1 MASQAAH
8 AAWLRPSTR
17 PCTLGHWTMDEAVQ
31 AIGQAAEAAQWRYA
45 ITPNAAHFARLQAG
59 DAHLAAIYASADFC
73 FLDSRVIALLARLAG
88 LNPPPVVT
96 GAGLVEALFTRA
108 IKPASTVCVV
118 GGSPE
123 AVGRLQARFAIA
135 PVRHLCP
142 SMGFWRHEAEL
153 SQAASFVADSGAD
166 YSFLCVGSPQQE
178 VLADRIAR
186 TGRARGVGIC
196 AGASIDFLTGLQK
209 RAPRPVRRLALEWAW
224 RLAAEPRRMARR
236 YLIESPRGIA
246 FALGPHGGLR

>member
-1 MASQAAH
+1 MVHKAAH
-8 AAWLRPSTR
+8 ADRPR
-17 PCTLGHWTMDEAVQ
+17 PCTLRHWTMEAAVQ
-31 AIGQAAEAAQWRYA
+31 AICQAAAGAQWRYA
-45 ITPNAAHFARLQAG
+45 VTPNAAHFARLQAG
-59 DAHLAAIYASADFC
+59 DAKLADIYARADFC

-88 LNPPPVVT
+88 LRPPPAIV
-96 GAGLVEALFTRA
+96 GAELVEALFAHA
-108 IKPASTVCVV
+108 ITPASIVCVV

-123 AVGRLQARFAIA
+123 AMDRLQARFGIA
-135 PVRHLCP
+135 PVRHLRP
-142 SMGFWRHEAEL
+142 SMGFWRDEAEL

-178 VLADRIAR
+178 ILADRIAR

-196 AGASIDFLTGLQK
+196 AGASIDFLTGLQR
-209 RAPRPVRRLALEWAW
+209 RAPRAVRRLALEWAW

-246 FALGPHGGLR
+246 FALGPYGGLR